1 MSSINTGIEWTD
13 KTWNPTT
20 GCTKVSPGCTHCL
33 APETLVLYADFTWR
47 RLGDVKVGD
56 VLVGFDENVT
66 NPTGRGMRML
76 RRSEVKAVWRSVK
89 EAMRVTTD
97 QTEVICSKEHRFLSA
112 VSNHWIYAGNFTLGT
127 QIRSIGCRPYTSM
140 NYDYAAG
147 YLMGMTDGDGTWR
160 FTPGQRSDKLG
171 YPQCYWRVAL
181 ADEEALLATQS
192 HLFAFG
198 LTAEIKPFHVNNGRG
213 YYKPMQRL
221 EIRSIPVLTVLDNIL
236 NYRETADYGSGYL
249 AGIFDAEG
257 SFNQANLRISNK
269 NQSYIDR
276 VIEYGKLLNL
286 DFRAES
292 PRPNGV
298 TNARLYGNRR
308 DRIAFFTLTQPA
320 IRRKAEALFDTS
332 IDTEPA
338 TVVRLES
345 LGEHELI
352 DIETTT
358 HTFFANGL
366 TTHNCYAEA
375 LTKRFPANFPQGFK
389 LTVHEE
395 RLQQPL
401 KWRSPSRIFVNSMS
415 DLFHEEVEIEFLQ
428 KVFDIIRQT
437 PHHIYQVL
445 TKRHERLL
453 ELAEEL
459 TWYDNI
465 WLGVS
470 VESQE
475 YVKRVDYLRKIKAK
489 VKFLS
494 CEPLLG
500 NLELDLTG
508 IDWVIVGGESGQK
521 HRPIEISWV
530 EDIRDQCQ
538 AEKVAFFFK
547 QVGGRTPKAGGRLL
561 DNQIWDEMPSAW
573 YHHVAKW
580 GTLPH
585 KATKFSGQLELTV

>member
-1 MSSINTGIEWTD
+1 
-13 KTWNPTT
+13 
-20 GCTKVSPGCTHCL
+20 
-33 APETLVLYADFTWR
+33 
-47 RLGDVKVGD
+47 
-56 VLVGFDENVT
+56 
-66 NPTGRGMRML
+66 
-76 RRSEVKAVWRSVK
+76 
-89 EAMRVTTD
+89 
-97 QTEVICSKEHRFLSA
+97 
-112 VSNHWIYAGNFTLGT
+112 
-127 QIRSIGCRPYTSM
+127 M
-140 NYDYAAG
+140 NDDYAAG

-160 FTPGQRSDKLG
+160 PGQRSDKLD

-198 LTAEIKPFHVNNGRG
+198 LTAEIKPFHVNNGRE

-257 SFNQANLRISNK
+257 SFNRANLRISNK

-298 TNARLYGNRR
+298 INARLYGNRR

-320 IRRKAEALFDTS
+320 IRRKTEALFDTS

-345 LGEHELI
+345 LGERELI

-375 LTKRFPANFPQGFK
+375 LTKRFHTNFPNGFT
-389 LTVHEE
+389 LTLHPE
-395 RLQQPL
+395 RLEEP
-401 KWRSPSRIFVNSMS
+401 KRWRKPSRIFVNSMS
-415 DLFHEEVEIEFLQ
+415 DLFHEDVSIDFLQ
-428 KVFDIIRQT
+428 QVFKVMGET
-437 PHHIYQVL
+437 PWHIYQIL

-453 ELAEEL
+453 ELAPQL
-459 TWYDNI
+459 QWHDNI
-465 WLGVS
+465 WMGVS
-470 VESQE
+470 VENQN
-475 YVKRVDYLRKIKAK
+475 YVHRVDFLRKVNAK
-489 VKFLS
+489 VRFLS

-500 NLELDLTG
+500 PLELNLTD
-508 IDWVIVGGESGQK
+508 IDWVIVGGESGVK
-521 HRPIEISWV
+521 HRPMEIEWAQS
-530 EDIRDQCQ
+530 IRDRCQ
-538 AEKVAFFFK
+538 NAGVAFFFK
-547 QVGGRTPKAGGRLL
+547 QIGGRTPKANGRLL
-561 DNQIWDEMPSAW
+561 DDRIWDEMPEVWEKHRQRWKNSP
-573 YHHVAKW
+573 VQSRKK
-580 GTLPH
+580 LLESFKL
-585 KATKFSGQLELTV
+585 KALVEK